1 MTPRNPSPNA
11 VRTEVSPPP
20 GDASS
25 LGHAGSMGDTASLG
39 HAAGGSA
46 SGGAVGLPRAKSPA
60 ERSQDY
66 LRELQRQQQMG
77 RMMPPQEYLQ
87 QQQQRQQQP
96 PRQ

>member
-1 MTPRNPSPNA
+1 VTGTQSRGM
-11 VRTEVSPPP
+11 PP
-20 GDASS
+20 GTHR
-25 LGHAGSMGDTASLG
+25 LNVGS
-39 HAAGGSA
+39 AAPAPAAQGLKRSA
-46 SGGAVGLPRAKSPA
+46 SGGAVGLSRAKSPA

-66 LRELQRQQQMG
+66 LRELQRQHQMG